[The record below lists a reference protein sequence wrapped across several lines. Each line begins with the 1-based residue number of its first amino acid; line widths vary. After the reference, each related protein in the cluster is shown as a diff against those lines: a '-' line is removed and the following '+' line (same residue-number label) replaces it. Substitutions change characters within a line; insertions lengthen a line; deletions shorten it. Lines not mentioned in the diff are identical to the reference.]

1 MQFEMGDVVLQ
12 NCTMDF
18 VLYSHNINLNAHILK
33 RYFFPYC
40 MITINNNILVTTVI
54 RINTA

>member
-1 MQFEMGDVVLQ
+1 MGDVVLQ